1 MDVHT
6 GPRSVEPMKKNTA
19 AWASELARKHLETPL
34 PRRWAHTQGVARQA
48 RTLAPILGDK
58 ADLLEAA
65 AWLHDIG
72 YAPDLVNTGFHPL
85 DGARYLRDTHHADD
99 HLCRLV
105 AHHSCALV
113 EARERS
119 LDGALTREFRP
130 EPPPLSRS
138 LIYCDMTTGPDGRHL
153 PVEQRIKE
161 ILTRYRTGH
170 VVNNAINRAASHLI
184 RTTHE
189 VRENLDSTQ
198 GAANLRR

>member
-19 AWASELARKHLETPL
+19 AWASELARKHLETTL

-48 RTLAPILGDK
+48 RTLAPIVGDK

-85 DGARYLRDTHHADD
+85 DGARYLRDTHHADT

-105 AHHSCALV
+105 AHHSCAFI
-113 EARERS
+113 EARER
-119 LDGALTREFRP
+119 GFTNALTQGFGAD
-130 EPPPLSRS
+130 PPMLSDF
-138 LIYCDMTTGPDGRHL
+138 LIYCDMTTSPDGSLVRVDSRL
-153 PVEQRIKE
+153 SE
-161 ILTRYRTGH
+161 IRNRYGPRH
-170 VVNNAINRAASHLI
+170 VVTRFIDIAEPRLKEAVHSTHL
-184 RTTHE
+184 R
-189 VRENLDSTQ
+189 LS
-198 GAANLRR
+198 